1 MGDIKNFLCGILI
14 GISNAIPGVSGG
26 TMAVIL
32 NMYDKILEAV
42 SISNWRR
49 HKRFLAVFSLGM
61 VVGIVGLSKVII
73 PLRENHPLILGFSFI
88 GLIIGSLPLIFYHCK
103 SSDGAIKPFNVLL
116 GVVAFLSM
124 VVMSFINKGEL
135 IAQSSA
141 FQSID
146 IKMALILIFSGILGS
161 IAMIIPGIS
170 GSLVM
175 LLIGT

>member
-73 PLRENHPLILGFSFI
+73 PLRENHPMILGFSFI
-88 GLIIGSLPLIFYHCK
+88 GLIIGSL
-103 SSDGAIKPFNVLL
+103 
-116 GVVAFLSM
+116 
-124 VVMSFINKGEL
+124 
-135 IAQSSA
+135 
-141 FQSID
+141 
-146 IKMALILIFSGILGS
+146 
-161 IAMIIPGIS
+161 
-170 GSLVM
+170 
-175 LLIGT
+175 

>member
-1 MGDIKNFLCGILI
+1 
-14 GISNAIPGVSGG
+14 
-26 TMAVIL
+26 
-32 NMYDKILEAV
+32 
-42 SISNWRR
+42 
-49 HKRFLAVFSLGM
+49 M

-73 PLRENHPLILGFSFI
+73 PLRENHPMILGFSFI

-141 FQSID
+141 FQSIAKFNFPVICLTGIGVLIGLAIGFKG
-146 IKMALILIFSGILGS
+146 IKIALDVFPQAMYFIILGLVAGS
-161 IAMIIPGIS
+161 IFPVYPGFTLNSEGVVAIS
-170 GSLVM
+170 AC
-175 LLIGT
+175 LLLCCICYISARREMKK